1 MLGVS
6 SFKSVSKVS
15 INIRDGMKKIID
27 VHCHFTKILNEMG
40 TEFSISLGET
50 VLVFLPKF
58 RMKWELKSQFYW
70 VKQFW

>member
-15 INIRDGMKKIID
+15 FNIRDGIKKIID

-58 RMKWELKSQFYW
+58 
-70 VKQFW
+70 

>member
-58 RMKWELKSQFYW
+58 
-70 VKQFW
+70 